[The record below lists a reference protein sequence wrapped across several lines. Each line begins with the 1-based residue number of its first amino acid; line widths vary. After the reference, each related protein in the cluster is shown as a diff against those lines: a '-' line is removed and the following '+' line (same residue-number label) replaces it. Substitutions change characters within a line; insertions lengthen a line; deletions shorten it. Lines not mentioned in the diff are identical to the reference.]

1 MTAKTPLLKNT
12 PGKNAKN
19 PRAPEPPVKAAAA
32 QATGS
37 LRVIR
42 DLKPEVR
49 YQGAGVGKLVREWN
63 AASGSVQVQEL
74 ALDIPFVESMQ
85 CLAVVNEKGV
95 AVGIVVKRDFQE
107 GLVKLYWRDIYRNHR
122 LDQHMILTK
131 SFDVAAN
138 PFSVGEELR
147 EELSGEKIRYYL
159 AYRPE
164 NGEKK
169 FYGIFS
175 SLDLFR
181 HLSEITQKDMSLAT
195 SLASRVTPDVYG
207 ETFSS
212 GEIHGYSRMARGVGG
227 DYYSVRRV
235 GDDRILLSLCDVS
248 GKGVSASLIATLI
261 AGMFQVFDFEGG
273 KLGIFLEEL
282 NAFLIETF
290 EQEKFVTGIFVEVQ
304 EKTGLLTIFDY
315 GHSLIFLHRK
325 SHFHRIRTG
334 GDNPPLGI
342 ESDRPQHPNVFQL
355 DPGDTLIL
363 LTDGILEQTN
373 DAGEEFGTTRVAELI
388 HRARR
393 RGEMDSVGKILV
405 EEALAFKEGQPQL
418 DDMSVLFMTFQ
429 GPGKNNA

>member
-1 MTAKTPLLKNT
+1 MSPIKSIPQKNGKAGRSPEVVLKT
-12 PGKNAKN
+12 
-19 PRAPEPPVKAAAA
+19 
-32 QATGS
+32 TGMQS
-37 LRVIR
+37 TGALRVIR
-42 DLKPEVR
+42 DLKPESR
-49 YQGAGVGKLVREWN
+49 YRGSGIGKLVREWN
-63 AASGSVQVQEL
+63 AVSGSVQVQEL
-74 ALDIPFVESMQ
+74 ALDIPFVEGMQ
-85 CLAVVNEKGV
+85 CLAVLNEKGV
-95 AVGIVVKRDFQE
+95 AVGIIVKRDFQE
-107 GLVKLYWRDIYRNHR
+107 GLVKLYWRDIYRKHR
-122 LDQHMILTK
+122 LDEHMILTK
-131 SFDVAAN
+131 SFDVGAN

-181 HLSEITQKDMSLAT
+181 HLSEITQKDMALAT

-207 ETFSS
+207 EKFPN

-235 GDDRILLSLCDVS
+235 GEDRRLLSLCDVS

-261 AGMFQVFDFEGG
+261 AGMFQVFDFDGG
-273 KLGIFLEEL
+273 KLGVFLEEL

-290 EQEKFVTGIFVEVQ
+290 EQEKFVTGIFVEVE
-304 EKTGLLTIFDY
+304 EKTGLLRIYDY
-315 GHSLIFLHRK
+315 GHSLIFLHRR

-342 ESDRPQHPNVFQL
+342 ASDRPQHPNEFQL
-355 DPGDTLIL
+355 EAGDTLIL

-373 DAGEEFGTTRVAELI
+373 DKGEEFGSRRVAELI
-388 HRARR
+388 HRAKR
-393 RGEMDSVGKILV
+393 RGEMDSVGKVLV

-418 DDMSVLFMTFQ
+418 DDMSVLLLTFHEI
-429 GPGKNNA
+429 